1 MANGSGKSGTC
12 KTLVE
17 FSKALDVPKSSVSR
31 WLRRIDWPFP
41 RRAPWSKKIVPEVLR
56 WAADTLEKGR
66 PAKDASKATTTQQ
79 LRDEK
84 LKQEIRKLRA
94 NADQAETA
102 LARER
107 GELLLAA
114 DVEREWVSV
123 GVVVRNALENLPSQ
137 AVPLALTHGM
147 PHESAG
153 KFQSQVEEL
162 IAGILRHLSRDS
174 EPEESQVGT
183 EEVLSRPLPA

>member
-1 MANGSGKSGTC
+1 MGKGSGKTGHY

-17 FSKALDVPKSSVSR
+17 FAAALDVPRATLSR
-31 WLRRIDWPFP
+31 WIQRSDWRFSK
-41 RRAPWSKKIVPEVLR
+41 RAPWPKKIVPDVLR

-66 PAKDASKATTTQQ
+66 PATDPAKLKTTQQ

-84 LKQEIRKLRA
+84 LREEIRKLRA

-107 GELLLAA
+107 GELLLAS

-147 PHESAG
+147 PHEVAG
-153 KFQSQVEEL
+153 KFQAQIEEL
-162 IAGILRHLSRDS
+162 VAGILRHLSRDGES
-174 EPEESQVGT
+174 EESPAK
-183 EEVLSRPLPA
+183 EVLLQPLPA